1 MNNFNFKWGTHKQIL
16 YDYLNA
22 GNTITTRD
30 AMIDLGIGDLQGIIR
45 DLKKAGVYI
54 ETTDKKVSTRYSKK
68 DGSTKYAHIKEYA
81 LSKVGCNVDTYNLK
95 TDEEQKDWQKFL
107 KTPIP
112 QKGIE
117 DMKNRHQETHSGT
130 WEGSGINVESVST
143 LREKIERTR

>member
-1 MNNFNFKWGTHKQIL
+1 
-16 YDYLNA
+16 
-22 GNTITTRD
+22 
-30 AMIDLGIGDLQGIIR
+30 MIDLGIGDLQGIIR

-68 DGSTKYAHIKEYA
+68 DGSTKYAYIKEYA

-95 TDEEQKDWQKFL
+95 TDKEQKDWQEFL
-107 KTPIP
+107 KKPMP
-112 QKGIE
+112 QEGIE

-130 WEGSGINVESVST
+130 WDGSGINVGSVST

>member
-30 AMIDLGIGDLQGIIR
+30 AMIDLGIGDLQGVIR
-45 DLKKAGVYI
+45 DLKKEGVYI
-54 ETTDKKVSTRYSKK
+54 ETTDKKVPTRYSKK

-81 LSKVGCNVDTYNLK
+81 LSKVGCNVNTYNLK
-95 TDEEQKDWQKFL
+95 TDEEQKDWQEFL

-130 WEGSGINVESVST
+130 WSGSGIDAGTVST